1 MFSVDGLM
9 AESSAKCWTEKYGC
23 AVCVGESASA
33 SEGS

>member
-1 MFSVDGLM
+1 MADGFG
-9 AESSAKCWTEKYGC
+9 KCWVERHGR